1 MPRLSLVTP
10 LFNPPLPF
18 LEKCANSIRR
28 QSDQDFE
35 WIVVHDG
42 VQERRVSEIL
52 AAIPQVRQMFREH
65 AGISAATNS
74 GIDAA
79 TGEFIGF
86 LDQDDELHHDAIS
99 IVNETLTSITTVDL
113 LYTNED
119 KIDAHG
125 RHFSKFVKPV
135 FDRERLRHQNFVN
148 HFTVLRKT
156 IIDQVG
162 GLRSETD
169 GAQDWDLLLRCLPLL
184 REVVRIDAVLYH
196 WRSHPASTAS
206 SSDAKPEPAT
216 SGVRAVQDFLD
227 VSAIDAVAAPSVRT
241 GYVDTILSPHQGPIS
256 LVVPTRGITED
267 ASKNIISHMLES
279 LLRTHDCSEIE
290 VVLVVNEENF
300 AHTSEWAS
308 SLSGLW
314 TTCISSSGKFNF
326 ARALNLGVDCAASEI
341 VFSVN
346 DDLKFIQL
354 ETLRTLSAFFAEP
367 DVGLVGPRLV
377 WPNGVTQSVGHLVNR
392 GGICHAARGLPSE
405 LLGPLGVLSFPSQ
418 RSGLTFAL
426 AGFRKSDFVEVG
438 RLNAD
443 KFPINFNDVDFG
455 YRIIQGGQRI
465 IVDPNEIVE
474 HYESF
479 SRERV
484 ADDQEVASLL
494 DMWGHVLSE
503 PDPFLPEFWEQV
515 FEHDDLSQQIPDSLI
530 AGLPRR
536 SETIG

>member
-1 MPRLSLVTP
+1 MARLSLVTP
-10 LFNPPLPF
+10 ICNPHFGF
-18 LEKCANSIRR
+18 LKKCTESIQR
-28 QSDQDFE
+28 QSDQDFD
-35 WIVVHDG
+35 WVVVHDG
-42 VQERRVSEIL
+42 VHDHEVIEVL
-52 AAIPQVRQMFREH
+52 AAVPQVQQIFCEH
-65 AGISAATNS
+65 AGISGATNS

-79 TGEFIGF
+79 TGDFIGF
-86 LDQDDELHHDAIS
+86 LEQTDELHPDAIS
-99 IVNETLTSITTVDL
+99 IVKETLTTMAAVDL

-125 RHFSKFVKPV
+125 RHFSKFVKPI

-162 GLRSETD
+162 GLKSETD

-196 WRSHPASTAS
+196 WRSHPSSTAS
-206 SSDAKPEPAT
+206 GPNTKPESAT

-241 GYVDTILSPHQGPIS
+241 GYVDTILTSHQGPIS

-267 ASKNIISHMLES
+267 ASKNVVSHMLES

-300 AHTSEWAS
+300 GRTSEWAS

-314 TTCISSSGKFNF
+314 TTCVSSSGKFNF
-326 ARALNLGVDCAASEI
+326 ARAMNLGVDCAASEI

-346 DDLKFIQL
+346 DDIKFIQL

-392 GGICHAARGLPSE
+392 GGIGHAARGLPSE

-418 RSGLTFAL
+418 RSGVTFAL

-455 YRIIQGGQRI
+455 YQIIQGGQRI

-479 SRERV
+479 SRKRV

-494 DMWGHVLSE
+494 DVWGHVLSE
-503 PDPFLPEFWEQV
+503 PDPFLPDFWEQV
-515 FEHDDLSQQIPDSLI
+515 LEHEDLSQLIPDSLI
-530 AGLPRR
+530 AGLR
-536 SETIG
+536 